1 MDDHWSRFL
10 KNNITQF
17 TSYNDN
23 NDFMIMLMTFILHN
37 NIKIIMKFNDINY
50 IFMTMV
56 ND

>member
-1 MDDHWSRFL
+1 MDDHWSRVL

-37 NIKIIMKFNDINY
+37 NIKIIMKLNDINY
-50 IFMTMV
+50 ERMTKG
-56 ND
+56 